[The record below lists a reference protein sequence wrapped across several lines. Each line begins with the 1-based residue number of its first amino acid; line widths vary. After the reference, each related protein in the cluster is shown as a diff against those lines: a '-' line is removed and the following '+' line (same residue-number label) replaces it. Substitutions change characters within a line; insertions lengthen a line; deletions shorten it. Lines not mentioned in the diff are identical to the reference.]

1 MEREDSLRR
10 KRRRSSQS
18 SGVGGTSDNRRLSTS
33 PRDSN
38 LLYSSHRRGET
49 GTNDS
54 PVSSMGE
61 RRSRPSIG
69 I

>member
-1 MEREDSLRR
+1 
-10 KRRRSSQS
+10 
-18 SGVGGTSDNRRLSTS
+18 
-33 PRDSN
+33 
-38 LLYSSHRRGET
+38 LYSSHRQGER

-69 I
+69 TYEYQSLNIYICKLFFCECKICSCV